1 MSSDKDQQVAK
12 KHPRRHAGTGLYVK
26 AASGMKVR
34 HRKVRRLVEKM
45 RAEMP
50 WLESSDFPACRAWA
64 ELEILCANAFS
75 ELLVS
80 GLLNVEGEPR
90 RLLMDFRQLRQ
101 VQLAYARELGMTP
114 AARMAIKANGTR
126 AAVDLAAAMAS
137 LAQSHADSNEVG
149 DSTDRTDGV
158 ARENPSKHRL
168 RARTETN
175 EAVEEEEEEEEEE
188 DVD

>member
-114 AARMAIKANGTR
+114 AA
-126 AAVDLAAAMAS
+126 VDLAAAMAS

-175 EAVEEEEEEEEEE
+175 EAVEEEEEE